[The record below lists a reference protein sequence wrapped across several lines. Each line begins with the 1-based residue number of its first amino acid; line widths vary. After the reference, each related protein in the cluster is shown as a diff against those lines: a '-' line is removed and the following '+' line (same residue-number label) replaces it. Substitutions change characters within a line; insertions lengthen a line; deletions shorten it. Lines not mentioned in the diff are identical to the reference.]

1 MTNKII
7 MAFGDSEVLSEALE
21 MISRRD
27 GKALAVVAPAPNA
40 KLGQTVEMTAKFL
53 LDSLRVQRDTQIEA
67 AKRARKKKKEA

>member
-7 MAFGDSEVLSEALE
+7 MAFGDSEVLSEALK

-40 KLGQTVEMTAKFL
+40 KLGQTVEMTAEFL

-67 AKRARKKKKEA
+67 TKRARKKKKET

>member
-1 MTNKII
+1 VTNKII
-7 MAFGDSEVLSEALE
+7 MAFGDSEVLSEALK

-40 KLGQTVEMTAKFL
+40 KLGQTVEMTAEFL

-67 AKRARKKKKEA
+67 TKRARKKKKET